1 MPELDGVQYP
11 YTIKGIMAWRKA
23 KKAKKGDKSSAKEDY
38 IDAQTKNGKVEKA
51 PDEVVESS
59 AKAEEAPARKSSVV
73 GEKIFRKR
81 MERERNDSFER
92 MEERRAKKRHDDAVK
107 AGRKKRMSKM
117 PEMEPPSK
125 VPSKKSPEFRKAREP
140 FEEERKMSKGT
151 APSNRVVG
159 RIKGEPQFERDL
171 PIVPSK
177 KYYETTPK
185 MTSTSVKVE
194 NSVPKKKKYKF
205 EKKLAPTSGYGIG
218 M

>member
-1 MPELDGVQYP
+1 MPELDGVKYP

-38 IDAQTKNGKVEKA
+38 IDAQTKNGKVEEA

-59 AKAEEAPARKSSVV
+59 AKAEEEPARKSSVV

-81 MERERNDSFER
+81 MERERSDSFER
-92 MEERRAKKRHDDAVK
+92 MEERRARKRHDDAVK

-125 VPSKKSPEFRKAREP
+125 VPSEV
-140 FEEERKMSKGT
+140 
-151 APSNRVVG
+151 PSNRVVG
-159 RIKGEPQFERDL
+159 RIKGEPQFAKDL

-185 MTSTSVKVE
+185 MTKTSVKVE